1 MAAATDTEVTYRL
14 INERIGQMTE
24 DELAAEID
32 RELNGD
38 RRSDMLAR
46 LVGRFNRLRGKRVK
60 QQVFAAIGNQDPKKS
75 KSIDE
80 VLDRHR

>member
-1 MAAATDTEVTYRL
+1 MAAAEQVETTYKL
-14 INERIGQMTE
+14 INERLGSMTE

-32 RELNGD
+32 RELAGE

-60 QQVFAAIGNQDPKKS
+60 QQVFAVIGDPKKM
-75 KSIDE
+75 KGIDE